1 MPVRGQPLHTRHL
14 TLEMRHGADGRVH
27 VWGEVIDLRK
37 ASFVPMVEELQTAGI
52 IHHMTLDARVH
63 PETRVL
69 EALDTDQRAVAV
81 EPSDV
86 TRGECCR
93 DPASN
98 LQALV
103 GRAFDATFKGELGRA
118 FGGPRGCSHLLTLF
132 HLVVSALPL
141 AFDFEAAQR
150 RNTGAER
157 RPGELFF
164 RRAVFVD
171 GFGPEEG
178 TLQLAISLMDYHSAS
193 LAGSEN
199 RFDLLARQHEVR
211 LLAEI
216 TIGDLL
222 FSSIHA
228 AERER
233 SAATLR
239 EAEWEDRSGWLSDF
253 VGRPVLPGLGKELR
267 RRFEARPEAA
277 YGFLDACL
285 QLAPGFVQ
293 CTPALADRMF
303 DPLAA
308 SAAARR
314 TGEPPEIPSFLTQG
328 GGANSCYMWREDGP
342 LVQVQFRS
350 GK

>member
-1 MPVRGQPLHTRHL
+1 MRGQPLHTRHL
-14 TLEMRHGADGRVH
+14 TLEMRHDEAGFVR

-37 ASFVPMVEELQTAGI
+37 ASFVPMVDELQTAGI

-69 EALDTDQRAVAV
+69 ESLETDQRAVAV
-81 EPSDV
+81 EPSAV
-86 TRGECCR
+86 TGGECCR

-103 GRAFDATFKGELGRA
+103 GRAFDAEFKAELGRV

-132 HLVVSALPL
+132 HLVVSALPM
-141 AFDFEAAQR
+141 AFDFEEAQLAE
-150 RNTGAER
+150 TGAAR

-171 GFGPEEG
+171 GFGPEDRE
-178 TLQLAISLMDYHSAS
+178 LQLAVSLMDYHSAPFVC
-193 LAGSEN
+193 AEN

-211 LLAEI
+211 VLAEI
-216 TIGDLL
+216 TVADVL
-222 FSSIHA
+222 FTSIHA

-233 SAATLR
+233 SAATLS
-239 EAEWEDRSGWLSDF
+239 EARWEDRGAWLSDL
-253 VGRPVLPGLGKELR
+253 VGRPILPGLGKELR
-267 RRFEARPEAA
+267 RRFETRPEAA

-293 CTPALADRMF
+293 CTPALADRIF

-308 SAAARR
+308 SATARA
-314 TGEPPEIPSFLTQG
+314 TGKPPEIPSFLTRG

-342 LVQVQFRS
+342 LVQVWVRS
-350 GK
+350 DD

>member
-1 MPVRGQPLHTRHL
+1 M
-14 TLEMRHGADGRVH
+14 H

-37 ASFVPMVEELQTAGI
+37 ASFVPMVDGLQTAGI

-63 PETRVL
+63 PKTRVL
-69 EALDTDQRAVAV
+69 ESLETGQRAVAI
-81 EPSDV
+81 EPSEA

-103 GRAFDATFKGELGRA
+103 GRAFDAGFKAELGRV

-132 HLVVSALPL
+132 HLAVSALPL
-141 AFDFEAAQR
+141 AFDFEEAQLAE
-150 RNTGAER
+150 TGEER

-164 RRAVFVD
+164 RRAGFVD
-171 GFGPEEG
+171 GFGPEDSV
-178 TLQLAISLMDYHSAS
+178 LQLAISLMDYHSAPVAS
-193 LAGSEN
+193 AKD
-199 RFDLLARQHEVR
+199 RFALLARQHEVR
-211 LLAEI
+211 VLAEI
-216 TIGDLL
+216 TVADVS
-222 FSSIHA
+222 FTSIHA

-233 SAATLR
+233 SAATLA
-239 EAEWEDRSGWLSDF
+239 EARWDDRGAWLADL
-253 VGRPVLPGLGKELR
+253 VGHPILPGLGKKLR

-308 SAAARR
+308 SAAARA
-314 TGEPPEIPSFLTQG
+314 TGKPPKIPSFLTSG

-342 LVQVQFRS
+342 LVQIRFRS
-350 GK
+350 SK